1 MKTLNEKELQLKVL
15 VDLECI
21 YIGIDEQLVKKVT
34 SFALLKLETNRHM
47 ENIDIVVTNL
57 NGIDM
62 LLWYDWLIKHNPEV
76 NWDKGTIWFV
86 RCPKKCKIQHQ
97 DILFKSRA
105 RRITPMKETD
115 KRHQEIGNEPNPINS
130 EDLPKYI

>member
-1 MKTLNEKELQLKVL
+1 LKTLNEKELQLKVL

-62 LLWYDWLIKHNPEV
+62 LL
-76 NWDKGTIWFV
+76 
-86 RCPKKCKIQHQ
+86 
-97 DILFKSRA
+97 
-105 RRITPMKETD
+105 
-115 KRHQEIGNEPNPINS
+115 
-130 EDLPKYI
+130 

>member
-62 LLWYDWLIKHNPEV
+62 LL
-76 NWDKGTIWFV
+76 
-86 RCPKKCKIQHQ
+86 
-97 DILFKSRA
+97 
-105 RRITPMKETD
+105 
-115 KRHQEIGNEPNPINS
+115 
-130 EDLPKYI
+130 